1 MDGVRHIINPHCNQ
15 DEGMRIVW
23 PNDNGEG
30 EMRDWSRRDRM
41 IKDGKTVKA
50 LIQLRDEADEG
61 MRLDMGPVPLMMGP
75 MPLMMAP
82 MPIWDN
88 IGWTRLY

>member
-1 MDGVRHIINPHCNQ
+1 VDGVRHIVNPHCNQ

-23 PNDNGEG
+23 PGGSRE

-50 LIQLRDEADEG
+50 LVHLGDEIDEG

-75 MPLMMAP
+75 MP
-82 MPIWDN
+82 IWDN

>member
-1 MDGVRHIINPHCNQ
+1 VDGVRHIVNPHCNQ

-23 PNDNGEG
+23 PNDNGGGE

-50 LIQLRDEADEG
+50 IHLGDEADEG

-75 MPLMMAP
+75 MP
-82 MPIWDN
+82 IWDN
-88 IGWTRLY
+88 VGWTRLY

>member
-1 MDGVRHIINPHCNQ
+1 MDGVRHIVNPHCNQ

-23 PNDNGEG
+23 PGGNGGGE

-50 LIQLRDEADEG
+50 LVHLEEPDMREG
-61 MRLDMGPVPLMMGP
+61 MGHVPLMMG
-75 MPLMMAP
+75 P

>member
-1 MDGVRHIINPHCNQ
+1 VDGVRHIVNPHCNQ

-23 PNDNGEG
+23 PSGKGGEE

-50 LIQLRDEADEG
+50 LVQLGDEIDDG

-75 MPLMMAP
+75 L
-82 MPIWDN
+82 PIWNN

>member
-1 MDGVRHIINPHCNQ
+1 MDGVRHIVNPHCNQ

-23 PNDNGEG
+23 PNGNEEG

-50 LIQLRDEADEG
+50 LVKLRDEIDEG
-61 MRLDMGPVPLMMGP
+61 MRLDMGLGPLMMG
-75 MPLMMAP
+75 P

>member
-1 MDGVRHIINPHCNQ
+1 MDGVRHIVNPHCNQ

-23 PNDNGEG
+23 PDGNGEG
-30 EMRDWSRRDRM
+30 EMRDWTRRDRM

-50 LIQLRDEADEG
+50 LIHLGDQIDEG

-75 MPLMMAP
+75 MP
-82 MPIWDN
+82 IWDN
-88 IGWTRLY
+88 VGWTRLY

>member
-1 MDGVRHIINPHCNQ
+1 
-15 DEGMRIVW
+15 MRIVW
-23 PNDNGEG
+23 PSGKGGEE

-50 LIQLRDEADEG
+50 LVQLGDEIDDG

-75 MPLMMAP
+75 L
-82 MPIWDN
+82 PIWNN

>member
-1 MDGVRHIINPHCNQ
+1 VDGVRHIVNPHCNQ

-23 PNDNGEG
+23 PNGNGE

-41 IKDGKTVKA
+41 MKDGKTVKA
-50 LIQLRDEADEG
+50 LIQLRDEVDEG

-75 MPLMMAP
+75 MP
-82 MPIWDN
+82 IWDN

>member
-1 MDGVRHIINPHCNQ
+1 
-15 DEGMRIVW
+15 
-23 PNDNGEG
+23 
-30 EMRDWSRRDRM
+30 M

-50 LIQLRDEADEG
+50 LIQLRDEVDEG

-75 MPLMMAP
+75 MA

>member
-1 MDGVRHIINPHCNQ
+1 VDGVRHIVNPHCNQ

-23 PNDNGEG
+23 PNDNGSGE

-50 LIQLRDEADEG
+50 LIQLRDEVDEG

-75 MPLMMAP
+75 MP
-82 MPIWDN
+82 IWDN
-88 IGWTRLY
+88 VGWTRLY